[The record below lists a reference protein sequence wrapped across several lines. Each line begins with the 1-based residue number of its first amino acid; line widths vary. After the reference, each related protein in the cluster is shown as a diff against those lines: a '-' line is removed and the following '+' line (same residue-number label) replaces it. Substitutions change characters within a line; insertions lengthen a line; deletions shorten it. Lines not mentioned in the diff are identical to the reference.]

1 MATSDA
7 EAASVAAA
15 QMREDMVSAY
25 EEAVHQFA
33 RARDM
38 FLAEQERCEQLERS
52 GLIEGR
58 TERPYP

>member
-25 EEAVHQFA
+25 EEAVRKGQDA
-33 RARDM
+33 IDSWIDASKEM
-38 FLAEQERCEQLERS
+38 
-52 GLIEGR
+52 GR
-58 TERPYP
+58 PVPRPKISA